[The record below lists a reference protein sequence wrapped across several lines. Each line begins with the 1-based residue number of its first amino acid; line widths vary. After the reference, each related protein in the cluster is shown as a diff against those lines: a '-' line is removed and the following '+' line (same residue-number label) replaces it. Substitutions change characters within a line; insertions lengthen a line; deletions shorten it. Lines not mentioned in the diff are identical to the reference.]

1 MGLGLDAVTKRERK
15 RLAEALL
22 DSSSTAQYLL
32 SRLGDEWEAVTP
44 AVLMKLG
51 KRYGAA
57 VVTDA
62 LRGIR
67 MQVGGTPL
75 YQRAELYIVGMT
87 IHNPVGY
94 LETVCRAVAE
104 DQAS

>member
-1 MGLGLDAVTKRERK
+1 VTKRDRK

-22 DSSSTAQYLL
+22 DPSSTAQYLL
-32 SRLGDEWEAVTP
+32 SRLGGEWEAVTP

-62 LRGIR
+62 LRSVR
-67 MQVGGTPL
+67 MMDTEAERIGGAAL
-75 YQRAELYIVGMT
+75 VVR
-87 IHNPVGY
+87 NPVGY
-94 LETVCRAVAE
+94 LEGVCSGIGTA
-104 DQAS
+104 

>member
-1 MGLGLDAVTKRERK
+1 MTKRERK

-22 DSSSTAQYLL
+22 DPSSTAQYLL
-32 SRLGDEWEAVTP
+32 SRLGDEWDVVTP

-62 LRGIR
+62 LRSVRLI
-67 MQVGGTPL
+67 QNTAPV
-75 YQRAELYIVGMT
+75 E
-87 IHNPVGY
+87 NPVGY
-94 LETVCRAVAE
+94 LETVCREV
-104 DQAS
+104 QAIA

>member
-1 MGLGLDAVTKRERK
+1 MTKRDRK

-22 DSSSTAQYLL
+22 DPSSTAQYLL

-62 LRGIR
+62 LRSIR
-67 MQVGGTPL
+67 MQPGFTTTAAYKYRL
-75 YQRAELYIVGMT
+75 D
-87 IHNPVGY
+87 NPVGY
-94 LETVCRAVAE
+94 LEVVCREVEGAA
-104 DQAS
+104 

>member
-1 MGLGLDAVTKRERK
+1 MTKRERK

-22 DSSSTAQYLL
+22 DPSSTAQYLL

-62 LRGIR
+62 LRSCR
-67 MQVGGTPL
+67 MTAFVT
-75 YQRAELYIVGMT
+75 EMS
-87 IHNPVGY
+87 NPVGY
-94 LETVCRAVAE
+94 LETVCRETERLAE
-104 DQAS
+104 ETG